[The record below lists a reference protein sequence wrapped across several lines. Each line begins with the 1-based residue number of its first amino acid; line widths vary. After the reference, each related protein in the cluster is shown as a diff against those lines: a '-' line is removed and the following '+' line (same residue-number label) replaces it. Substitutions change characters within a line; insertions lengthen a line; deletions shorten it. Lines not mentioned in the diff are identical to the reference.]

1 MKPCTNPWYPLI
13 VSDQPLVTTQL
24 WHSTFNSCGENLT
37 AMTCVQLVAKPVLQ
51 LFAQCASVDPKFR
64 RDSGLD
70 SWFFAGCCLLPFL
83 RAGEGLSAEHVAV
96 CPGFA
101 VRSAWFFQLKKFML
115 YAFSFWSALRLAFR
129 HIADSRRL
137 NCEAMGHR

>member
-1 MKPCTNPWYPLI
+1 MLQNLC
-13 VSDQPLVTTQL
+13 
-24 WHSTFNSCGENLT
+24 FSCLPS
-37 AMTCVQLVAKPVLQ
+37 ALQ
-51 LFAQCASVDPKFR
+51 LADPKFR
-64 RDSGLD
+64 RASGLD
-70 SWFFAGCCLLPFL
+70 SWFFAGGCCLLPFL

-129 HIADSRRL
+129 HIADSRL
-137 NCEAMGHR
+137 GED